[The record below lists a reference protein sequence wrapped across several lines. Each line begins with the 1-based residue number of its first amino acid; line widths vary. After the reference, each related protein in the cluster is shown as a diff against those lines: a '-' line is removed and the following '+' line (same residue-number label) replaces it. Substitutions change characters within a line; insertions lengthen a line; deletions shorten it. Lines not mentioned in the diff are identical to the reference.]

1 VATERAKFWL
11 LHSAYIGM
19 ELAKLG
25 LGVIVCAIVLSRS
38 RAVDPLN
45 QFNMVDSSK
54 HRHVNW

>member
-1 VATERAKFWL
+1 
-11 LHSAYIGM
+11 M